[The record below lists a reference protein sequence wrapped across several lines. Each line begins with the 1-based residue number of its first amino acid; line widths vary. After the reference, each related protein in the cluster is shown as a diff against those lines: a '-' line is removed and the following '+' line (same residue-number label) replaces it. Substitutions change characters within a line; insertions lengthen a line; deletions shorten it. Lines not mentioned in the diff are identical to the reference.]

1 MTNIGYQGAACE
13 DGSYETGNMI
23 EYNPETGAMR
33 RLTFDQDDNWH
44 PRVMNNGRL
53 MYTRWEYTDL
63 THYYSRFVMH
73 ANPDGTETKALYGS
87 GGWFPNSIFDAEPLP
102 GRNSAFVA
110 IVSGHHGTARSG
122 RLMLFDP
129 TKGRKELD
137 GIIQEIPFSK
147 RPIEPLIKD
156 QLVDG
161 VWPQFTKP
169 WPLDDKF
176 FLVTAKLNLRSPWGI
191 YLVDIFDNMTEI
203 ALLEEDG
210 FINPIMVTQ
219 RPVPPIIPEK

>member
-1 MTNIGYQGAACE
+1 
-13 DGSYETGNMI
+13 
-23 EYNPETGAMR
+23 
-33 RLTFDQDDNWH
+33 
-44 PRVMNNGRL
+44 
-53 MYTRWEYTDL
+53 
-63 THYYSRFVMH
+63 
-73 ANPDGTETKALYGS
+73 
-87 GGWFPNSIFDAEPLP
+87 
-102 GRNSAFVA
+102 
-110 IVSGHHGTARSG
+110 
-122 RLMLFDP
+122 MLFDP

>member
-1 MTNIGYQGAACE
+1 MPNGKIIAMTNIGYQGAACE

-87 GGWFPNSIFDAEPLP
+87 GGWFPNSILMQSPSPAETVHSLP
-102 GRNSAFVA
+102 
-110 IVSGHHGTARSG
+110 
-122 RLMLFDP
+122 
-129 TKGRKELD
+129 
-137 GIIQEIPFSK
+137 
-147 RPIEPLIKD
+147 
-156 QLVDG
+156 
-161 VWPQFTKP
+161 
-169 WPLDDKF
+169 
-176 FLVTAKLNLRSPWGI
+176 
-191 YLVDIFDNMTEI
+191 
-203 ALLEEDG
+203 
-210 FINPIMVTQ
+210 
-219 RPVPPIIPEK
+219 